1 MNRYKSSGF
10 TLIELMI
17 VTAIIAILAAVSLGF
32 YGNYVTRAAR
42 TDARTALTSTAASL
56 EKCRSIYGAYN
67 HASCNVTFPVTSDE
81 AYYSIAQPAAANLA
95 ASTFTLIATPMGRQ
109 LADTECDGL
118 SLTNTGLKSG
128 TGTDPTKCW

>member
-1 MNRYKSSGF
+1 
-10 TLIELMI
+10 MI
-17 VTAIIAILAAVSLGF
+17 VVAIIAILAAVSLGF
-32 YGNYVTRAAR
+32 YGDYVTRAAR

-56 EKCRSIYGAYN
+56 EKCRSIYSAYN
-67 HASCNVTFPVTSDE
+67 HANCNVTFAVTSDE
-81 AYYSIAQPAAANLA
+81 GYYSIAQPAAADLT
-95 ASTFTLIATPMGRQ
+95 ASTFTLTATPMGRQ